1 MSVPTDA
8 RLDLFLAGCKKRT
21 RQLNAWALAMGMG
34 WVLVM
39 MCLTTL
45 DVAGRYFFSR
55 PVPGTIEMSQFMLA
69 VFGILGMAYT
79 HGIGANVRVTLFTG
93 RLPRRLSLLIT
104 AVTDLLS
111 LQIVSMLAW
120 YAGVMAVDEFTG
132 GTTTDTL
139 AIPIYPLYMLLAV
152 GAFLLALEILVNFMV
167 CLVGGLRGGRGQ
179 IFNDA
184 VKG

>member
-1 MSVPTDA
+1 MPAHTDA
-8 RLDLFLAGCKKRT
+8 CLYGFLDGCRKRI
-21 RQLNAWALAMGMG
+21 RKLSAWALTVGMG

-55 PVPGTIEMSQFMLA
+55 PVPGAIEMSECMLA

-79 HGIGANVRVTLFTG
+79 HGAGANVRVTLLTG
-93 RLPRRLSLLIT
+93 KLPRRLGLFTT
-104 AVTDLLS
+104 ALTDLLS
-111 LQIVSMLAW
+111 LQIMSMLAW
-120 YAGVMAVDEFTG
+120 YAGVMAMEEFTS

-139 AIPIYPLYMLLAV
+139 AIPIYPLYILLAV
-152 GAFLLALEILVNFMV
+152 GAFLLALEILLNFMV
-167 CLVGGLRGGRGQ
+167 SLAVAIRPKREQ